1 MLYSNNPRSDTGS
14 KTNILAIVPLQARS
28 TAWPPLLGRERTHT
42 QMTLLRKTHPLL
54 KIANNAVLDLPTPSN
69 ISIWWNFGSLL
80 GLCLVSQI
88 LTGLFL
94 AMHYTPDVSMA
105 FVSVAHIC
113 RDVNY
118 G

>member
-1 MLYSNNPRSDTGS
+1 
-14 KTNILAIVPLQARS
+14 
-28 TAWPPLLGRERTHT
+28 
-42 QMTLLRKTHPLL
+42 MTLLRKTHPLL